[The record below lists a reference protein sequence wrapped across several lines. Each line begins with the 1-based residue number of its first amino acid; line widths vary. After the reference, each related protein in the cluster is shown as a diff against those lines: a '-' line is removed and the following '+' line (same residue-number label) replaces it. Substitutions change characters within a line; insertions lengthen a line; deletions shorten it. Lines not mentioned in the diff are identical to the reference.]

1 MKISSRAA
9 LRFVLLAGGAFSLMV
24 GCEFAYG
31 QSLDALSKSDQAG
44 RKVWEKT
51 PFAVRNALFI
61 TGEPQG
67 FGAYTPRSPG
77 PFKAGEHMIVYA
89 EPVAYGWKSVEDDQY
104 EFGVTADLILKTA
117 AGERIIE
124 KNNFGNIVFKSRAQN
139 REMFVKLNVNLTGV
153 DPGDYLLDIRLHDA
167 EAAEKTGMIE
177 LPITLE

>member
-1 MKISSRAA
+1 
-9 LRFVLLAGGAFSLMV
+9 
-24 GCEFAYG
+24 
-31 QSLDALSKSDQAG
+31 
-44 RKVWEKT
+44 
-51 PFAVRNALFI
+51 
-61 TGEPQG
+61 
-67 FGAYTPRSPG
+67 
-77 PFKAGEHMIVYA
+77 
-89 EPVAYGWKSVEDDQY
+89 
-104 EFGVTADLILKTA
+104 LKTA